1 MKFTRFLGFLAVV
14 LSTAAAVAADEPKAA
29 APIKALLVTG
39 GCCHNYKFQAEA
51 ITNGISKKANVQ
63 WTVVNEGGTG
73 TRAKIELYQDADWAK
88 AYDVVIHNEC
98 FADTKDEAYV
108 KSITA
113 AHKAGTPALV
123 IHCAMHTYRAASFDD
138 WREFLGVTSKHHEH
152 QSRYPVKVVAPK
164 HPVMKDFPTDW
175 VTPKD
180 ELYIVGY
187 RAQPNG
193 RPQRHV
199 RNNVSVIQVYRR
211 MR

>member
-113 AHKAGTPALV
+113 AHKAGTPALL
-123 IHCAMHTYRAASFDD
+123 IHCAMYTYRAASFD
-138 WREFLGVTSKHHEH
+138 V
-152 QSRYPVKVVAPK
+152 
-164 HPVMKDFPTDW
+164 
-175 VTPKD
+175 
-180 ELYIVGY
+180 
-187 RAQPNG
+187 
-193 RPQRHV
+193 
-199 RNNVSVIQVYRR
+199 
-211 MR
+211 